1 MPRPAQALTRQAAP
15 GLGVVLLRRNTF
27 TMTFFVPSSLRTPL
41 RAATVATGLLP
52 LLLAACGGGSG
63 SSTPPTPEPTG
74 PQKIAIEFAAQAGT
88 TAVQCGTRLTGV
100 GSGKVN
106 AELRDLRFYV
116 SNVALINAQGQAVP
130 LTLDANDWQSQDVAL
145 IDLEDASGTC
155 AEAGT
160 PAVNSLVQGTVPA
173 GNYRGLQWTVG
184 VPARLNHSDHASAG
198 KPLDIQ
204 AMAWSWQAGRKFVKI
219 EINPEGG
226 VARPA
231 PAAAGKTF
239 FVHIGSTGCT
249 GNPVTGETVSCARPN
264 RMDVEFPTFD
274 PARQKVVL
282 DVAQLWQGSDV
293 SQDGGGAMGCMSG
306 ATDPECPAIFQALK
320 IDANTGLSLHLQPGA
335 SVWRAEAK

>member
-1 MPRPAQALTRQAAP
+1 M
-15 GLGVVLLRRNTF
+15 
-27 TMTFFVPSSLRTPL
+27 
-41 RAATVATGLLP
+41 
-52 LLLAACGGGSG
+52 
-63 SSTPPTPEPTG
+63 
-74 PQKIAIEFAAQAGT
+74 
-88 TAVQCGTRLTGV
+88 QCGTRLTGV

-160 PAVNSLVQGTVPA
+160 PAMNSLLQGTVPA

-249 GNPVTGETVSCARPN
+249 GNPVTGET
-264 RMDVEFPTFD
+264 
-274 PARQKVVL
+274 
-282 DVAQLWQGSDV
+282 
-293 SQDGGGAMGCMSG
+293 
-306 ATDPECPAIFQALK
+306 I
-320 IDANTGLSLHLQPGA
+320 GA
-335 SVWRAEAK
+335 STAAGPPMLPR